1 MAVRLVTKNEA
12 FSSPF
17 SILEL
22 TNEAI
27 EQKSLALTTS
37 PSSDLFF
44 AYTVYE
50 FYRARVSQVTSNG
63 TVTVYMKA

>member
-1 MAVRLVTKNEA
+1 MSASTGTASVVIEVSNDGVNYVTLGT
-12 FSSPF
+12 
-17 SILEL
+17 I
-22 TNEAI
+22 T
-27 EQKSLALTTS
+27 LALTTS

-50 FYRARVSQVTSNG
+50 FYRARVSQITADA